1 MFTTT
6 DTSYTVVTDL
16 QYTYTFSSTGDKQI
30 RTEKS
35 TLMLFDNVT
44 KAFLN
49 ND

>member
-35 TLMLFDNVT
+35 TLMLT
-44 KAFLN
+44 CLIMSQKRS
-49 ND
+49 